1 MAKGSGSTK
10 SVGAS
15 GASATRTTT
24 SSTPK
29 SLTPAERL
37 ADVKIKLTMS
47 DLNFTKSAD
56 EEANEELEARGSS
69 TRLSRW
75 VIPDIPYVENGQT
88 KTTWA
93 VISQFLESPMG
104 GIGGYELHFNGANA
118 IGEAKTLEQA
128 KAMMLKHI
136 NKFRG

>member
-1 MAKGSGSTK
+1 MAKTSGGTRTT
-10 SVGAS
+10 GAG
-15 GASATRTTT
+15 GASATRTT
-24 SSTPK
+24 SPSTPK
-29 SLTPAERL
+29 SLTPAEKL
-37 ADVKIKLTMS
+37 ADTSIKLTLS

-56 EEANEELEARGSS
+56 EDANDELEARGSS

-75 VIPDIPYVENGQT
+75 VIPNIPYVENGQV

-104 GIGGYELHFNGANA
+104 GIGGYELHFNGAA
-118 IGEAKTLEQA
+118 PIGEAKTLEEA